1 MEPIKTD
8 QLDQFCWRLSRL
20 LGAGITI
27 QESLTLMLQEDSV
40 ASKEHLTQLSDELMK
55 GSTLSQAMKE
65 VGGVPADMQ
74 HMIAIGEV
82 AGRLEQVLQSL
93 AKYYVRQKETK
104 DALRRAV
111 GYPALMAS
119 LIVFVFSIVL
129 TQVLPIFSRVFA
141 QVGAGVP
148 AFLTEMVNMST
159 AGRVVIY
166 AVCIILLVLAGV
178 MFWRIEKDREMPL
191 GKNVTLAVDRNR
203 FAAAFA
209 MLLQSGVS
217 IDSALEMSATMMG
230 KSHFA
235 TALHAAAKLFLE
247 GTPLA
252 KALAETNVLSQ
263 SEAGFLAIGVRSG
276 ATDEAM
282 AEISTRCA
290 EESDQMLVRAL
301 GRFEFVIVM
310 TLCLLVALI
319 LMAVILPL
327 IGVLTAIA

>member
-1 MEPIKTD
+1 MEPLKTD

-27 QESLTLMLQEDSV
+27 QESITLMLQEDSV
-40 ASKEHLTQLSDELMK
+40 ASKEQLTLLSDELMK
-55 GSTLSQAMKE
+55 GNTLSQAMKD
-65 VGGVPADMQ
+65 VGGFPDDMQ
-74 HMIAIGEV
+74 QMIAIGEM

-148 AFLTEMVNMST
+148 AFLTGMVNMSS

-166 AVCIILLVLAGV
+166 AICIILLALAGV

-191 GKNVTLAVDRNR
+191 GKGVTLAVDRNR
-203 FAAAFA
+203 FTAAFA

-217 IDSALEMSATMMG
+217 IDSALEMSARLMG
-230 KSHFA
+230 KSHFSS
-235 TALHAAAKLFLE
+235 ALQAAAKLFLE

-252 KALAETNVLSQ
+252 KALAETHVLSQ
-263 SEAGFLAIGVRSG
+263 SEAGFLAVGVRSG
-276 ATDEAM
+276 STDEAM
-282 AEISTRCA
+282 AEISARCA

-301 GRFEFVIVM
+301 GRFEFIIVM